1 MLSLPTT
8 ATAPFC
14 PAEVRG
20 SVIVV
25 AGVPFW
31 RKLARFA
38 GPGLLVAVGYMDPG
52 NWATDIQGGSRF
64 GFSLLFVVALSG
76 LAAMVLQELAV
87 RLGIVTGRDLA
98 QLTHDATRGPLRIL
112 LWICAEISII
122 ATDLAEVLGCALALK
137 LLFGIALVW
146 GVALTALDTLLVL
159 GLQGRGI
166 RSVEAI
172 ILGLVLTI
180 ALCFVVQ
187 LGFVPLH
194 WHQIALGLLPTSEI
208 LRSPDLLYSALG
220 ILGATV
226 MPHNLYLHS
235 SLIQTRDL
243 GTHERAL
250 SEGIRLARADTFIAL
265 TFAILVNAAILIMA
279 GAGFHEQGH
288 QQVDGI
294 EEAYRLLIPITGV
307 SLAPIL
313 FGLGLF
319 ASGQSST
326 FTGTIAG
333 QVLFEGF
340 LQRKIP
346 CFQLRL
352 LTRGLALL
360 PAWIG
365 LAIWGEHS
373 LGSMLVWSQVVL
385 SLQLPFAIY
394 PLIRFTSN
402 PALMGRHVN
411 GRAIRVL
418 AWSLLAGI
426 TAANLWLLL
435 QLCGA

>member
-1 MLSLPTT
+1 
-8 ATAPFC
+8 
-14 PAEVRG
+14 
-20 SVIVV
+20 
-25 AGVPFW
+25 
-31 RKLARFA
+31 
-38 GPGLLVAVGYMDPG
+38 MDPG
-52 NWATDIQGGSRF
+52 NWATDIQGGSQF

-112 LWICAEISII
+112 LWICAEISIV

-137 LLFGIALVW
+137 LLFGIALAW
-146 GVALTALDTLLVL
+146 GVGLTALDTLLVL

-166 RSVEAI
+166 RRVEAI

-187 LGFVPLH
+187 LGLVPLH
-194 WHQIALGLLPTSEI
+194 WDQIALGLLPTSTI
-208 LRSPDLLYSALG
+208 LHSPDLLYSALG

-235 SLIQTRDL
+235 SLIQTRAI
-243 GTHERAL
+243 GTQERAL

-307 SLAPIL
+307 SLAPVL

-352 LTRGLALL
+352 LTRGLALV

>member
-25 AGVPFW
+25 EGLPFW

-52 NWATDIQGGSRF
+52 NWATDIQGGSQF

-112 LWICAEISII
+112 LWICAEISIV

-137 LLFGIALVW
+137 LLFGIALAW
-146 GVALTALDTLLVL
+146 GVGLTALDTLLVL

-166 RSVEAI
+166 RRVEAI

-187 LGFVPLH
+187 LGLVPLH
-194 WHQIALGLLPTSEI
+194 WDQIALGLLPTSTI
-208 LRSPDLLYSALG
+208 LHSPDLLYSALG

-235 SLIQTRDL
+235 SLIQTRAI
-243 GTHERAL
+243 GTQERAL

-307 SLAPIL
+307 SLAPVL

-352 LTRGLALL
+352 LTRGLALV